1 MELNFLN
8 SMSEGLRALEELTV
22 QVNAAIDQIN
32 AAGKDINSSD
42 DPFVRFSGAVFV
54 EAGLR
59 EVQKSCRAFDAKLK
73 KLQKERDKA

>member
-1 MELNFLN
+1 MVD
-8 SMSEGLRALEELTV
+8 STVEGLRALEKLTT
-22 QVNAAIDQIN
+22 QVNAAVDQIN
-32 AAGKDINSSD
+32 ASFEDANGRDA
-42 DPFVRFSGAVFV
+42 FAQFV